1 MEQGE
6 QPTEQGGEE
15 PKGLACFLDQ
25 GRICSADCMSY
36 LTTVPEGKHYI
47 GEHWPRCHVL
57 VNMDRG
63 GRHLVVLADI
73 GNKLVGMKRGE
84 QRQEKAPGVG

>member
-1 MEQGE
+1 MEQGD
-6 QPTEQGGEE
+6 QATDGVEE
-15 PKGLACFLDQ
+15 AKGLACFLDQ
-25 GRICSADCMSY
+25 GRICSADCMAY
-36 LTTVPEGKHYI
+36 LTTPPEGKHYI

-63 GRHLVVLADI
+63 GRHLVVLAGDV
-73 GNKLVGMKRGE
+73 NKLVGMKRGE